1 MNSARRPAP
10 GVSPSPAP
18 VAPDTPDG
26 PAVVPALANHRRGP
40 RAERALLPALAQSA
54 HLARAPRFPSAR
66 SWVRRQTDPPRQ
78 AAPAGTA
85 PRVASA
91 KLSASKQVPAP
102 GAGRPPPL
110 SAAAPARSPARV
122 CTRAFV
128 QKKQASGARIC
139 SDRAETQHHHQAKA
153 QSAPTSCPH
162 RTCGHSSGTPHLS
175 PFHGAHAAVCALE
188 ARGRMQH
195 AGRGA
200 RRGEEGGCAFSQD

>member
-139 SDRAETQHHHQAKA
+139 SDRAETQHHHQS
-153 QSAPTSCPH
+153 QSPVSANQLSASHVWPQQRNTPSISIPR
-162 RTCGHSSGTPHLS
+162 RTRSRVRTGGPW
-175 PFHGAHAAVCALE
+175 AHAT
-188 ARGRMQH
+188 
-195 AGRGA
+195 RGA
-200 RRGEEGGCAFSQD
+200 RGPAWGGGGVCI